1 MPPPPPY
8 SDRPV
13 SERDQQLA
21 AIDLGSNSFHL
32 MLARPESGGLKVLD
46 RLREPVRLAAGLDK
60 HKHLKDDA
68 AERALACLRR
78 FGARLE
84 GFSPNQVRAVGTN
97 TLRAAKNA
105 RSFQRRAQDAL
116 GFPIEVLPGSEEAR
130 LIYLGVAHD
139 LSDDAGRRLVIDIGG
154 GSTELVIGERF
165 ELLEAHSLHMGCVS
179 YTQRF
184 FTDGFTPKAFAK
196 ARLTAARELLPLRRS
211 FRELGFQ
218 DAVGCSGTIKSIA
231 NTLRGQGWTEG
242 TVTPEGLDLMER
254 ALIAGETPA
263 GVSLPELSSDRAQV
277 IGGGLAILRAVFD
290 QLELTRL
297 RKSDSALR
305 EGLLWDL
312 MGRREHEDK
321 RIESLRAFQ
330 QRYGVDR
337 AHSEAVRSTLL
348 ALFDQVSEAWE
359 LDADH
364 DRTRVAFA
372 ADLHEVGLALSYSG
386 YHKHG
391 EYLIEHSDLAG
402 FSSEDKLLVAR
413 LVRLHRRKIDRNQ
426 LQTESGLRAR
436 RLLRLTILLRLAVIL
451 ERARFDS
458 TEGRAGNRP
467 RAKAARGRLELTFE
481 DGVLEDNIMLRSDLE
496 SERKALDKIGFE
508 LGVA

>member
-32 MLARPESGGLKVLD
+32 MLARLEGGGLKVID

-60 HKHLKDDA
+60 HKHLADEA

-105 RSFQRRAQDAL
+105 RGFQRRAQDAL

-184 FTDGFTPKAFAK
+184 FRDGFTPKAFAK

-218 DAVGCSGTIKSIA
+218 DAVGCSGTIKAIA

-242 TVTPEGLDLMER
+242 TVSPEGLESLER
-254 ALIAGETPA
+254 ALIAGKTPA
-263 GVSLPELSSDRAQV
+263 GVNLPELSGERAQV

-290 QLELTRL
+290 QLQLTRL

-312 MGRREHEDK
+312 LGRREHEDK
-321 RIESLRAFQ
+321 RVESLRAFQ
-330 QRYGVDR
+330 LRYGVDR
-337 AHSEAVRSTLL
+337 AHSEAVRATLL
-348 ALFDQVSEAWE
+348 ALFDQVADVWE
-359 LDADH
+359 LDVDH

-413 LVRLHRRKIDRNQ
+413 LVRLHRRKVDRGQ

-467 RAKAARGRLELTFE
+467 RAKGARGKLELAFQ
-481 DGVLEDNIMLRSDLE
+481 DNVLEENIMLRSDLDA
-496 SERKALDKIGFE
+496 ERKALGKIGFE
-508 LGVA
+508 LHVE